1 MPSAKRSWTSCSG
14 ARGALVAAVGL
25 ALLVMAIPAAQLVRA
40 DVAGIAPPRATAQA
54 GLDPLTLEYRP
65 GEFGELRHEVFL
77 GRFGRGVRRVVRGI
91 GRVVREVAE
100 GTVKGAGEAAK
111 AAAKV
116 AQVPGEVGQ
125 KVGREVGGFV
135 GGMVGGRRGRAAGKK
150 VGGLYGEI
158 WGGNVASRSSLIKA
172 ANRAGGKAEQIQEIA
187 RHWSEQRDR
196 IEKIFK
202 GDIAG
207 LTREEIE
214 RRMPGMIQD
223 VIPNLPT
230 NRPALPMPMP
240 PPPPVHIEGSH

>member
-1 MPSAKRSWTSCSG
+1 MPSARRSWTSSSG
-14 ARGALVAAVGL
+14 ARRALGAAFLL
-25 ALLVMAIPAAQLVRA
+25 ALLAVPMPAGQPVHAE
-40 DVAGIAPPRATAQA
+40 VAGIAPPAATW
-54 GLDPLTLEYRP
+54 LRPLTLEYHP
-65 GEFGELRHEVFL
+65 GEFADLRQEVIFKQI
-77 GRFGRGVRRVVRGI
+77 FRGVRKVIRGI
-91 GRVVREVAE
+91 GRVGKEVLQ
-100 GTVKGAGEAAK
+100 GTVKATGEAAQ

-116 AQVPGEVGQ
+116 AQVPGDVGR

-135 GGMVGGRRGRAAGKK
+135 GGMVGGRRGRHAGKNL
-150 VGGLYGEI
+150 GGLYGEI